1 MNICHIMR
9 LFSNVT
15 TGLSILAVVFTTT
28 FPILGHGSIPDLEAN
43 KDERALSNPSY
54 ILGQYWFRKLNG
66 SRALIDFPPAYDY
79 LKDALSLILPQTDLY
94 NTTVEMTFLNST
106 QSNAF
111 VIPGNHLF
119 IYSDIMEMINNE
131 DMLLGLLAHEVAHL
145 DLRHYERQT
154 KHSGEELQKTL
165 VMLGAGIA
173 AALAGAGSDATT
185 ALWLGGIANQAENTL
200 TYSRNQE
207 LEADRR
213 GREYLNNAGI
223 APEGMTKLFQ
233 AFFKQALG
241 RPKLEFLST
250 HPLPNSRLSDSFTTD
265 TKDTILSNTTVSDF
279 EYFRATLL
287 AYRAGLDDS
296 PYTYL
301 DQKIQSNDAKNYA
314 KGLFSYLIQSP
325 ERALVFLS
333 KLEKH
338 NQFTNYLQ
346 ALSYMASG
354 QADEGLRVI
363 NKQLDLAPKN
373 ILFSMLHAQLTQSKP
388 ISVSSN
394 YLYEQRLIWRANIQ
408 YFQSKD
414 NIPMALNY
422 RALLDFSQGK
432 DKTAQYLIKRAEND
446 AHENEKSIIKN
457 TASFFKIIK
466 EAEKQE
472 DLDEEKN
479 N

>member
-1 MNICHIMR
+1 MR

-15 TGLSILAVVFTTT
+15 TGLTILAVVFTSTLSNIST
-28 FPILGHGSIPDLEAN
+28 ASIPDLEAN

-79 LKDALSLILPQTDLY
+79 LKDALSQILPQTNLY
-94 NTTVEMTFLNST
+94 NTTVEMTLLNSS

-119 IYSDIMEMINNE
+119 IYSDIMEMITSE
-131 DMLLGLLAHEVAHL
+131 DMLFGLLGHEIAHL

-207 LEADRR
+207 QEADRR
-213 GREYLNNAGI
+213 GREYLINAGL

-241 RPKLEFLST
+241 RPKLEYLSS
-250 HPLPNSRLSDSFTTD
+250 HPSPNSRLSDSFSTE
-265 TKDTILSNTTVSDF
+265 TKETILSKNRTTDF
-279 EYFRATLL
+279 EFFRASQL
-287 AYRAGLDDS
+287 AYRAGIEDK
-296 PYTYL
+296 PFTYL
-301 DQKIQSNDAKNYA
+301 DQKIQDNDAKNFA

-325 ERALVFLS
+325 DRALIFLN

-338 NQFTNYLQ
+338 NQFTDYLQ
-346 ALSYMASG
+346 ALSFAASG
-354 QADEGLRVI
+354 QTEQGLNII
-363 NKQLDLAPKN
+363 NMRLDLAPKD
-373 ILFSMLHAQLTQSKP
+373 ILFSMLNAQLTKTKP
-388 ISVSSN
+388 ISVYSN

-408 YFQSKD
+408 YYQSRN

-432 DKTAQYLIKRAEND
+432 DKTAEYLIKRAEND
-446 AHENEKSIIKN
+446 AKDNDKN
-457 TASFFKIIK
+457 AIQETAAKFKIIN

-472 DLDEEKN
+472 DLEEEN
-479 N
+479 RN